1 MSGLT
6 VPSVLQSNARAAHVS
21 RLSANPPRVLLNGLA
36 FDKEGR
42 LYVTDSYGASPL
54 FAIFDVFVDDKAG
67 KLFREFED

>member
-1 MSGLT
+1 
-6 VPSVLQSNARAAHVS
+6 VS